1 MRRRL
6 YRDSTLYKGGKHLR
20 DLSKLNRDLS
30 KVLLITSD
38 PDAYEMHPNNTIKVP
53 PASLSLFHAHSIA
66 LLSPML
72 AVESARMS
80 HLRRP

>member
-1 MRRRL
+1 MSDGALRGTRRRL

-53 PASLSLFHAHSIA
+53 PASPPLF
-66 LLSPML
+66 
-72 AVESARMS
+72 S
-80 HLRRP
+80 HTAFHYCGRC